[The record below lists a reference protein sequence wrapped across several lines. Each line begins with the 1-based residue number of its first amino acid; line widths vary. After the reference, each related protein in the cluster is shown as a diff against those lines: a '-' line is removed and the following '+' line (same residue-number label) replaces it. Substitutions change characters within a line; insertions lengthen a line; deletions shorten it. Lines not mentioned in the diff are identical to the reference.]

1 MSKLETNQVDPATGT
16 TLTLGTSG
24 DTISIPSGVT
34 IANSG
39 TATGFGGTTAPYCSV
54 YRSGDQTFSAS
65 SWTKIQFNAEH
76 IDSGGVFDSSTNHR
90 FVPTTSGY
98 YFVAVNLGVG
108 ITADNAIDQLRVE
121 IYKNGS
127 GITATKAVRDWDTN
141 GINYN
146 DQINTS
152 TIVQLNGSGDYIEGY
167 AYMVVSSGTPRIE
180 NSQATMQ
187 IFKMTE

>member
-1 MSKLETNQVDPATGT
+1 MAIDKIQSESINLADNFAFTGT
-16 TLTLGTSG
+16 
-24 DTISIPSGVT
+24 VT
-34 IANSG
+34 GA
-39 TATGFGGTTAPYCSV
+39 GGTTSPYCSV
-54 YRSGDQTFSAS
+54 YRNGDQTFSAS

-76 IDSGGVFDSSTNHR
+76 IDSSGVFDSSTNHR

-108 ITADNAIDQLRVE
+108 ITADNSIDQLRVE

-127 GITATKAVRDWDTN
+127 AITATKTVRDWDTV
-141 GINYN
+141 GLNYN